1 MTREKA
7 LEVVNLLT
15 TLEGTERF
23 RDWIEDAFTD
33 PDIDCSQ
40 CLLDKI
46 LKLVDDEIAC
56 LLKQLD
62 KM

>member
-7 LEVVNLLT
+7 VEVVNLLA

-23 RDWIEDAFTD
+23 RDWLEHVFDD
-33 PDIDCSQ
+33 EEIDCNQS
-40 CLLDKI
+40 LLDKI
-46 LKLVDDEIAC
+46 LRLVDDEIMS

>member
-1 MTREKA
+1 MTRDKA
-7 LEVVNLLT
+7 VEVVNLLS

-23 RDWIEDAFTD
+23 RDWLEHVFDNEEL
-33 PDIDCSQ
+33 DCSQ
-40 CLLDKI
+40 SLLDKI
-46 LKLVDDEIAC
+46 LRLVDDEIMR

>member
-7 LEVVNLLT
+7 VEVVNLLS

-23 RDWIEDAFTD
+23 RDWLEHVFDSEEL
-33 PDIDCSQ
+33 DCSQ
-40 CLLDKI
+40 SLLDKI
-46 LKLVDDEIAC
+46 LRLVDDEIMC

>member
-1 MTREKA
+1 MTRDKA
-7 LEVVNLLT
+7 VEVVNLLS

-23 RDWIEDAFTD
+23 RDWLEHVFDNEEL
-33 PDIDCSQ
+33 DCSQ
-40 CLLDKI
+40 SLLDKI
-46 LKLVDDEIAC
+46 LRLVDDEIMC